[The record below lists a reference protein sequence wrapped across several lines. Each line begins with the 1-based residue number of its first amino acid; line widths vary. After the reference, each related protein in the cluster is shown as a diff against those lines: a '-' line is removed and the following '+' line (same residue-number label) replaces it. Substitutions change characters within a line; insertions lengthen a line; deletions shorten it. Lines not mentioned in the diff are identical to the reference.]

1 MNLHIKT
8 EETIKLEHEIWK
20 TINKQG
26 VFGVLECT
34 IGWYGKERVDMMSYD
49 TKGIWR
55 CFEIKIS
62 KSDFHSKAHNTFIGN
77 YNYYVMPKALYDDV
91 KDEIPNHVGVWV
103 DGNWC
108 IKKAKKQELQVD
120 EQILKDSMIRSLCRD
135 VNKQMQ
141 SDDEYLINKYKREL
155 NRTKSNLKN
164 VNDKYKKLSQWVR
177 EQHTR
182 EEIRNIF

>member
-8 EETIKLEHEIWK
+8 EETTKLEHEIWK

-26 VFGVLECT
+26 VFTCLEVT
-34 IGWYGKERVDMMSYD
+34 IGWFGKERVDMMSYD

-62 KSDFHSKAHNTFIGN
+62 KADFHSKAHNTFIGN
-77 YNYYVMPKALYDDV
+77 YNYYVMPKALYEEV

-108 IKKAKKQELQVD
+108 IKKAKKQQLQVD
-120 EQILKDSMIRSLCRD
+120 VQILKDSMIHSLCRD

-141 SDDEYLINKYKREL
+141 SGNDCLISQYKREL
-155 NRTKSNLKN
+155 NQSERLEKECR
-164 VNDKYKKLSQWVR
+164 DKYYKLSQWVR
-177 EQHTR
+177 EHHTR

>member
-8 EETIKLEHEIWK
+8 EETIKLEHEIWN

-26 VFGVLECT
+26 IFTCLEVT
-34 IGWYGKERVDMMSYD
+34 IGWFGKERVDMMSYD

-77 YNYYVMPKALYDDV
+77 YNYYVMPKSLYDEV
-91 KDEIPNHVGVWV
+91 KDEIPNHVGIWV

-120 EQILKDSMIRSLCRD
+120 VQILKDSMIRSLCRD
-135 VNKQMQ
+135 VDKQMR
-141 SDDEYLINKYKREL
+141 SNDDYLIDKYKREV
-155 NRTKSNLKN
+155 NRLKKDSKN
-164 VNDKYKKLSQWVR
+164 YQDKYYRLYQAVNEKYG
-177 EQHTR
+177 R
-182 EEIRNIF
+182 EELRKLL